1 MVILFVHNYYR
12 DRGGEDAGVRQER
25 DLLAAHG
32 HRVVEYNR
40 DNAEIDSNGVPAKV
54 KLGLGTIWSRRSYN
68 EIRALAQRERP
79 DVAYLHNVV
88 PLISPSAYYACQQ
101 ERIPVVQTLHNYR
114 LFCPA
119 GPLYREGKI
128 CEECVHHSV
137 VRSIRHHCYRDS
149 ALATASIAGMIAVH
163 RWLKTWDRHV
173 DGFIVRTEF
182 ARRWFVAAGIAAE
195 KVTVKPCFVEADPG
209 CPWTRREAAL
219 FVGRLSAEKG
229 LDTLLRTWNRV
240 GRKIP
245 LRIIGDGSLR
255 EKIERE
261 VSELCGVEF
270 LGWLETP
277 AVLEK
282 MKQARF
288 LVLPSEWYE
297 GLPLTLVQAFAC
309 GLPVLASRLGSMA
322 EVVEHGKTGLHFNAG
337 DEKDLAGVVEWAWTH
352 PSEMEEMGRNA
363 RAEYEAKY
371 TAQRNYDAL
380 MRISERVIRAKRQSA
395 A

>member
-1 MVILFVHNYYR
+1 
-12 DRGGEDAGVRQER
+12 
-25 DLLAAHG
+25 
-32 HRVVEYNR
+32 
-40 DNAEIDSNGVPAKV
+40 
-54 KLGLGTIWSRRSYN
+54 
-68 EIRALAQRERP
+68 
-79 DVAYLHNVV
+79 
-88 PLISPSAYYACQQ
+88 
-101 ERIPVVQTLHNYR
+101 
-114 LFCPA
+114 
-119 GPLYREGKI
+119 
-128 CEECVHHSV
+128 
-137 VRSIRHHCYRDS
+137 
-149 ALATASIAGMIAVH
+149 MIAVH

-229 LDTLLRTWNRV
+229 LTTLLRTWNRV
-240 GRKIP
+240 GCKIP

-255 EKIERE
+255 EKVERE